1 MSPPDRK
8 AVRRAF
14 RRAAEHYA
22 GRDFLHAEIRA
33 RLLERLRFVDLAVQ
47 TAVDLGAGPP
57 AATADLAQL
66 LPDSRIIAID
76 SVAEMLGTGVQP
88 WIRLCAEATRL
99 PLATGSV
106 DLVST
111 GMLLHWC
118 DDPLAVLGEI
128 RRILRFPGLL
138 LFSTLGPDTLQE
150 LRAAWSQV
158 DGCTHTLHF
167 TDMHDIGDALIGAGF
182 REPVV
187 ECERIT
193 VTYRDIRRLVTD
205 LRAVGATDLGAGRR
219 RSLTPRGH
227 WNAMLEAYEKQRH
240 AEGVLPV
247 TAEVICGHAWTAPHR
262 RDPDSGDVEIPL
274 DRLPIRRRVP

>member
-14 RRAAEHYA
+14 RRAAADYA
-22 GRDFLHAEIRA
+22 ARDFLHAEIRS
-33 RLLERLRFVDLAVQ
+33 RLLERLHFVDLAVR
-47 TAVDLGAGPP
+47 TAIDLGAGPP

-66 LPDSRIIAID
+66 LPDAQIIAID
-76 SVAEMLGTGVQP
+76 SVAEMLGSGSQP
-88 WIRLCAEATRL
+88 WTRLCAEAARL
-99 PLATGSV
+99 PLISGSA
-106 DLVST
+106 DLVSA
-111 GMLLHWC
+111 GMLFHWC

-150 LRAAWSQV
+150 LRSAWSRV

-167 TDMHDIGDALIGAGF
+167 TDMHDIGDALLQAGF
-182 REPVV
+182 IEPVV
-187 ECERIT
+187 ECERLT
-193 VTYRDIRRLVTD
+193 VTYRDIRQLVTD
-205 LRAVGATDLGAGRR
+205 LRAVGAADLGPGRR

-240 AEGVLPV
+240 ADGALPV
-247 TAEVICGHAWTAPHR
+247 TVEVICGHAWTAPNR

-274 DRLPIRRRVP
+274 DRLPIRRRAP